1 MAVGGVVAA
10 LVLLIEVYLGGVLTY
25 IWFWPLPPAWVGFF
39 MSLIAGLVGPRGC
52 GSVLASGAAAVRT
65 QPPAI
70 LGRVEHAAIYSGLLS
85 LVIVLPLLLL
95 AALGTVL

>member
-1 MAVGGVVAA
+1 MGGVVAA

-39 MSLIAGLVGPRGC
+39 MSLIAGLVGPVVA
-52 GSVLASGAAAVRT
+52 VLYWRAGRRRSDPT
-65 QPPAI
+65 PAI
-70 LGRVEHAAIYSGLLS
+70 LGRVERAAIYSGLLS